1 MFIPKIKLKTYY
13 HQQTTGFPTGAENMV
28 GGSSKFDGGGYSQYM
43 GGAWGWGGL
52 KMLLKNTFQGVPL
65 LVKLLAISLQTSKFT
80 KNELLRTYFSS
91 ILARFKL
98 LFIVF

>member
-1 MFIPKIKLKTYY
+1 MFIPKIQLKTYY
-13 HQQTTGFPTGAENMV
+13 HQQTTGFPTGAENM
-28 GGSSKFDGGGYSQYM
+28 GGEALQNLM
-43 GGAWGWGGL
+43 GVACVTTWGKHGGL
-52 KMLLKNTFQGVPL
+52 KTLLKNTFQGVPL

-98 LFIVF
+98 LFIAF